1 MRRRRL
7 LRALSLLVAVLA
19 FLSRD
24 AGDKPYAPPGKPPY
38 LTVFLLDGLS
48 KQVFDRELGAGRL
61 PNIQQLITD
70 GVLVENG
77 IASFPSMT
85 AYGFYPFITG
95 MDAPKSNVLGLRYFV
110 RERERGNLRSYVG
123 STNGLMNGDFAPEPP
138 TLYEHFADQHSFSIN
153 TYANRGVKE
162 DVKIGWSF
170 TMAKYRGR
178 WWVPDLLAKIPLL
191 NLVPTWEEAETEVVE
206 RAIADLDHQP
216 KIQWLTLASIDAYQH
231 VSGTDE
237 RYAELVRWAD
247 TLIGR
252 YRARSR
258 ALGQENDR
266 IYAVITDHGVSDAK
280 QNLDLRAILAK
291 KGLVGM
297 RDEATHLF
305 ESELEEPLSVWN
317 GADAV
322 VVINGNM
329 LNYLYFSEADTKGF
343 GHRFTFDELSA
354 KKPIAGGESVNV
366 IELLLAEPG
375 VELVIANATDARDG
389 QVVLSAKGRGVLRK
403 LPEGLDYR
411 STGED
416 PLGYDSEALRAL
428 KASGA
433 HSADEWREASLE
445 TRYPDA
451 LHRIHELLRSRDVG
465 DLVVTAA
472 PGFDFGADY
481 ELFVHDYRGGHGGLR
496 DDQLRVPYVLSG
508 PGIAKG
514 RRIRAA
520 RAEDVGRTL
529 FQLLHVERREPFD
542 GRILDDALAH

>member
-7 LRALSLLVAVLA
+7 SRALWSLVVVLV

-24 AGDKPYAPPGKPPY
+24 AGDRPYAPPGKPPY

-48 KQVFDRELGAGRL
+48 KPVFERELAAGRL
-61 PNIQQLITD
+61 PNIQKLILD

-95 MDAPKSNVLGLRYFV
+95 MDAPKSNVLGLRWFE
-110 RERERGNLRSYVG
+110 RERARGNLRSYVG
-123 STNGLMNGDFAPEPP
+123 STNGLMNGDFAAQPP

-170 TMAKYRGR
+170 TMAKYKGR
-178 WWVPDLLAKIPLL
+178 WWVPDFLAKVPLL
-191 NLVPTWEEAETEVVE
+191 NLVPTWEEAESEVVE
-206 RAIADLDHQP
+206 RAISDLVHRP

-237 RYAELVRWAD
+237 RYVELVRWAD

-252 YRARSR
+252 YRARSGE
-258 ALGQENDR
+258 LGQEKDR

-280 QNLDLRAILAK
+280 QNLDLRTVLAK
-291 KGLVGM
+291 KGLVGE

-305 ESELEEPLSVWN
+305 ESTLEQPLSDWS

-329 LNYLYFSEADTKGF
+329 LNYLYFSDPEPTR
-343 GHRFTFDELSA
+343 RFTLEELERR
-354 KKPIAGGESVNV
+354 KPLAGGDPVNV

-375 VELVIANATDARDG
+375 VELVIGNADASRER
-389 QVVLSAKGRGVLRK
+389 QVVVSARGRGLIERTSAGLR
-403 LPEGLDYR
+403 YTV
-411 STGED
+411 TGDD
-416 PLGYDSEALRAL
+416 PLGYDSELLREL

-433 HSADEWREASLE
+433 HSADEWWRASLP
-445 TRYPDA
+445 THFPDA
-451 LHRIHELLRSRDVG
+451 LHRIHELMRTRDVG

-472 PGFDFGADY
+472 VGFDFGADY

-508 PGIAKG
+508 PGVARG
-514 RRIRAA
+514 VRIESA
-520 RAEDVGRTL
+520 RAEDVGRT
-529 FQLLHVERREPFD
+529 FFELLHVPYAGPFD
-542 GRILDDALAH
+542 GRLLTPAIAH